1 MGLLSKY
8 ELDKP
13 LAELRKKSKETA
25 WIAKWNLSRGF
36 GKLDKKITKDYLEQH
51 QVHKLHIGCGFNILD
66 GWLNTNYFPRK
77 KSILHLDAT
86 KPFPFEDQQ
95 FAFVFSEHMIG
106 HLDYDGS
113 IFMLKECKRVLRPG
127 GRIRISIA
135 SLPFMIDLYNE
146 NKTELQQNYLEWAS
160 ANSFKNRPPEVSDT
174 YVINNLM
181 VAWGNLFFYD
191 EKTLRQKFE
200 LAGFT
205 DIVSSTI
212 CESNEE
218 HLRDLE
224 YLDRMPKDMLKLES
238 LVMEAVAPKE

>member
-13 LAELRKKSKETA
+13 LAALRQKSKETA
-25 WIAKWNLSRGF
+25 WITKWNMTRGF
-36 GKLDKKITKDYLEQH
+36 GKLDKKIAQDYFDSH
-51 QVHKLHIGCGFNILD
+51 QVHKLQIGCGFNVLE

-77 KSILHLDAT
+77 KSIMHLDAT
-86 KPFPFEDQQ
+86 KPFPFKENQ
-95 FAFVFSEHMIG
+95 FDFIFSEHMIG
-106 HLDYDGS
+106 HLDHAGS
-113 IFMLKECKRVLRPG
+113 IFMLKESLRVLKPG

-146 NKTELQQNYLEWAS
+146 DKTELQQQYLEWAS
-160 ANSFKNRPPEVSDT
+160 ANSFKDRPPVISDT

-200 LAGFT
+200 TAGFT
-205 DIVSSTI
+205 DVSLSTI
-212 CESNEE
+212 CESEEE

-238 LVMEAVAPKE
+238 LVMEAVAPRD